1 MSKHRFQR
9 GMHITLRGREYI
21 IEDRLPNKELRI
33 RDISLDEANTFRESE
48 LVDALFEGQLVFLG
62 NSKTPDAQRKTA
74 EAIVD
79 DLNMLAD
86 DDPRKIEAKRR
97 WAYVRAIINSKSHTF
112 NASILVP
119 LIQRVHQEIQDPNDV
134 PHWRTVFYR
143 WFKSF
148 LASGED
154 PRVLVPHFKQRGNT
168 KRRFANGRKAKGQKF
183 SKQELQ
189 LAKEVA
195 EVVEEAIDEE
205 YLNTQRLSVQEVWNR
220 LDNRIAE
227 RNLFRDPN
235 DQLPIP
241 HINSLYYVV
250 SQLDE
255 YEKDSA
261 RFGKRYADQKHRSN
275 KLAARPLR
283 PLERTEIDHT
293 KLDLFVVDE
302 ETRMP
307 LGRPTVTTLLD
318 KRTVE
323 VLGTYVGFDPPS
335 YLSVMQCLNHAI
347 KPKTYLR
354 IEFPSIKNEWEAY
367 GIPELIV
374 VDNGKEFHSKD
385 FEDACLQLGIVVMF
399 SPPYQPRYKAAIER
413 FFGTQNKRLLHQQRG
428 TTFSNILE
436 RHDYNP
442 RENAVISFSTFM
454 EMLHIW
460 IVDVYHQSYHKG
472 LKDIPAHVW
481 RREIKSSPPAL
492 PRRIEDLR
500 IILGH
505 VEHRIVGPSGIEL
518 FTLFYNCHEL
528 ASLRRG
534 LRGRK
539 NRFTVK
545 YDPTDLSTVF
555 VYDGKNDRYIAVP
568 ALDQEYT
575 KGLSLWQH
583 KVIMN
588 YARRDVKGRLDQ
600 NGLREAKRAI
610 QKIVEAEMA
619 RGNKTGT
626 YGKAARWMG
635 IRQPDYG
642 GHIDAP
648 AEKGI
653 LVKEQDGTGEK
664 VVLLNPD
671 ARPFEGV
678 SELESVLPNRSQD
691 GSDAHLSSGTIAPT
705 PEAKQRTKKKAG
717 PKRLKKRRTSAPA
730 KNTFTNNA
738 NSKCSSVSS
747 GDSDLDM
754 TGFNASFN
762 LPKKG
767 HRDDQQTP

>member
-1 MSKHRFQR
+1 M
-9 GMHITLRGREYI
+9 
-21 IEDRLPNKELRI
+21 

-48 LVDALFEGQLVFLG
+48 LVDALFEGDLIFLG
-62 NSKTPDAQRKTA
+62 GSKTTDAQRKLA
-74 EAIVD
+74 EAMVD
-79 DLNMLAD
+79 DLNMLAN

-97 WAYVRAIINSKSHTF
+97 WAYVRAIINNKSRRL
-112 NASILVP
+112 NASTLIP
-119 LIQRVHQEIQDPNDV
+119 LIQRVYQEIQDPNNV

-143 WFKSF
+143 WFKPF

-154 PRVLVPHFKQRGNT
+154 PRVLVPQFKQRGNT
-168 KRRFANGRKAKGQKF
+168 KRRFVDRRKAKGQKF
-183 SKQELQ
+183 SKLELQ
-189 LAKEVA
+189 LAREVA
-195 EVVEEAIDEE
+195 GVVEEVIDEE

-227 RNLFRDPN
+227 MNQFRAPD

-241 HINSLYYVV
+241 HINSIYRIVN
-250 SQLDE
+250 QLDE

-261 RFGKRYADQKHRSN
+261 RFGKRYADQKHRCN
-275 KLAARPLR
+275 KLAARPIR

-307 LGRPTVTTLLD
+307 LGRPTITTLLD
-318 KRTVE
+318 KRTAE

-347 KPKTYLR
+347 KPKTYLKTD
-354 IEFPSIKNEWEAY
+354 FPSVKNEWEAY

-413 FFGTQNKRLLHQQRG
+413 FFGTQNMRLLHQQRG
-428 TTFSNILE
+428 TTFSNIFE
-436 RHDYNP
+436 RHDYDP
-442 RENAVISFSTFM
+442 RKNAVISFSAFM

-460 IVDVYHQSYHKG
+460 IVDIYHQSYHKG
-472 LKDIPAHVW
+472 LRDIPAHVW

-505 VEHRIVGPSGIEL
+505 VERRSIGPSGVEL
-518 FTLFYNCHEL
+518 FTLLYNCDEL
-528 ASLRRG
+528 ARLRRE
-534 LRGRK
+534 LHGRK
-539 NRFTVK
+539 DKFTVK

-555 VYDGKNDRYIAVP
+555 VYDRKNDRYIAVP

-583 KVIMN
+583 KVVMN
-588 YARRDVKGRLDQ
+588 FARRDVKGRLDK

-610 QKIVEAEMA
+610 QKIVEAEIA
-619 RGNKTGT
+619 KGNKTRT

-635 IRQPDYG
+635 IRQPDYR
-642 GHIDAP
+642 GHIDIP
-648 AEKGI
+648 AQNGTSA
-653 LVKEQDGTGEK
+653 KEQDGVGEK
-664 VVLLNPD
+664 MLLLNPE
-671 ARPFEGV
+671 ARSFEGV
-678 SELESVLPNRSQD
+678 SELKEMSPNGLQDDSKSQ
-691 GSDAHLSSGTIAPT
+691 LTSGTIT
-705 PEAKQRTKKKAG
+705 SSSEAKDRTKKKARS
-717 PKRLKKRRTSAPA
+717 KKHKKRRKPTSV
-730 KNTFTNNA
+730 KSTSTNA
-738 NSKCSSVSS
+738 DSKCSSLSS
-747 GDSDLDM
+747 EDDDLDM

-767 HRDDQQTP
+767 YRDDPQAS